1 MNSWDLTVIRI
12 GSVSKRRALSEIH
25 GPASV
30 PPPPARA
37 HIPSGSATYGQTQ
50 KQKYVLVVKKICI
63 FTLSFIFTDHTHA
76 AHAHNTW

>member
-37 HIPSGSATYGQTQ
+37 HIPSGSATYGSNT
-50 KQKYVLVVKKICI
+50 KAKVRRKTILY
-63 FTLSFIFTDHTHA
+63 FYTLIHIHRSHPCGACPQHMLK
-76 AHAHNTW
+76 